1 MKKCFALFLIIVL
14 LVSAVPVSAAYTG
27 GMLSPALAVISEE
40 YNMVKSGL
48 ISGDIV
54 FSEED
59 FTKAVGAEV
68 DSITVTSLPLSSDG
82 VLMYNGCEVVAN
94 QTISSGGLSAL
105 KFVPRG
111 NTKTGS
117 FRFKAC
123 GEYTTECILRYT
135 DTVNLAPSAALS
147 EDDIAVWTQC
157 DITYCGNLAG
167 SDPEGDGI
175 SFEVVKQPEKGVVNL
190 NDKIGGG
197 YTYTPCDGMTGKD
210 TFTYVVRDEWGHYS
224 DEATVI
230 VTVDKAACELVFAD
244 MDGHWAHNAALV
256 MASENAMNLRSDG
269 DIIYF
274 DADEMITREEF
285 VVAVMK
291 ILGAGEIEPKA
302 TVFADNDEITE
313 SASGYISRAYSL
325 DIIKG
330 IEKDGK
336 MYFEPTGTISRADAA
351 VVLNKI
357 IGIDE
362 PDTYPVFAD
371 GDSVPVYARGS
382 LYALSANG
390 IFHGNGE
397 GFISPNSSLSRGEA
411 AQILLNVLKLY
422 R

>member
-1 MKKCFALFLIIVL
+1 MKKCFALSLILVL
-14 LVSAVPVSAAYTG
+14 LISAVPVSAAYTG

-54 FSEED
+54 FTEED
-59 FTKAVGAEV
+59 FTKAVGAEI

-94 QTISSGGLSAL
+94 QTISSGGLSSL

-111 NTKTGS
+111 DTKTGS

-175 SFEVVKQPEKGVVNL
+175 TFEIVKQPEKGVVNL

-302 TVFADNDEITE
+302 TFFADNDEITE

-325 DIIKG
+325 DIING